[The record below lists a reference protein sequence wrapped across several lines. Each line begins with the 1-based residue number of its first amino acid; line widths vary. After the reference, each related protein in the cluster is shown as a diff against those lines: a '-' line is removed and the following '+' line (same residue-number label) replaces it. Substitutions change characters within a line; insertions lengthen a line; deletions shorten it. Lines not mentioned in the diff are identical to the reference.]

1 MRIAGTILLCI
12 TLTLVASSQ
21 ELTMSQSTDTLSL
34 RDLVFPIPENQ
45 FWQTQSLPSINPAD
59 SATMANLPAG
69 YLRSEMLSLPSAFDD
84 RFDLSSSLK
93 LKWNK
98 DDRYQLLRSALG
110 YVVVGGEAYMV
121 YRALK
126 KYRYIR

>member
-1 MRIAGTILLCI
+1 MYHTNTRGVITGTHDVAVDRYVIL
-12 TLTLVASSQ
+12 
-21 ELTMSQSTDTLSL
+21 EGPGLS
-34 RDLVFPIPENQ
+34 
-45 FWQTQSLPSINPAD
+45 NPRESVLAD